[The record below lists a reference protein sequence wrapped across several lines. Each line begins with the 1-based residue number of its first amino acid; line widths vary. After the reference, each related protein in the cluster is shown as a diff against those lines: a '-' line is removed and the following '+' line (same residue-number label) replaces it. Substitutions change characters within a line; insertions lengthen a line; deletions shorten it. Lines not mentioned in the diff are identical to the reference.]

1 MKKLK
6 QQEKAE
12 KIPRFKSSMFNIIN
26 NIFNLILLI
35 MSMYKS
41 KPEMRRM
48 PMVEQTYDIEDTIGV
63 ASRRKY
69 LEDMKLRI
77 EEAEN
82 RAKNVALRNDWVKH
96 QKQSL
101 YQGQLD
107 DINRQLERPMMPVK
121 KKEELMKR
129 QNELKTE
136 LKLRPTYDEL
146 VGMIESQGDPNRP
159 PIEKIIDRRATI
171 FRNNQFG
178 SQFDNVDFLGLKK
191 QEEDKLKEEMRQTQ
205 LRQTAIARGTS
216 VGMLNAQSSVSSSI
230 PSGATTPFLDF
241 GSTASGEEELI
252 QELDDEQMNRIRAEL
267 ERFQDFQ
274 RQTSSAIRTE
284 ASSELREVGDQ
295 EIPDGV
301 VMEDE
306 LEEDDEMPELESIPP
321 SRDTRGVR
329 LSKISKRVR
338 GKQTPTTEIQ
348 PSTSS
353 SSTAKDILVSGAKA
367 GVETLAKA
375 GATALAKSFL
385 PV

>member
-1 MKKLK
+1 MIKTLK
-6 QQEKAE
+6 
-12 KIPRFKSSMFNIIN
+12 S
-26 NIFNLILLI
+26 
-35 MSMYKS
+35 
-41 KPEMRRM
+41 
-48 PMVEQTYDIEDTIGV
+48 
-63 ASRRKY
+63 
-69 LEDMKLRI
+69 
-77 EEAEN
+77 
-82 RAKNVALRNDWVKH
+82 
-96 QKQSL
+96 
-101 YQGQLD
+101 
-107 DINRQLERPMMPVK
+107 
-121 KKEELMKR
+121 
-129 QNELKTE
+129 E

-159 PIEKIIDRRATI
+159 PIEKIIDRRATL

-178 SQFDNVDFLGLKK
+178 SQLDNVDFLGLKK

-216 VGMLNAQSSVSSSI
+216 VGMLNAQTSVSSSM
-230 PSGATTPFLDF
+230 PSGATTPFLDV
-241 GSTASGEEELI
+241 GSTPSESEVPSLAI
-252 QELDDEQMNRIRAEL
+252 EQIDAIRAEL
-267 ERFQDFQ
+267 ERYNQFI
-274 RQTSSAIRTE
+274 RNTSSSTANE

-301 VMEDE
+301 ILEDE
-306 LEEDDEMPELESIPP
+306 LEEDDDDEMPPLESVPP
-321 SRDTRGVR
+321 SRDARGVR
-329 LSKISKRVR
+329 LSKVSKRIR

>member
-1 MKKLK
+1 MIKTLK
-6 QQEKAE
+6 
-12 KIPRFKSSMFNIIN
+12 S
-26 NIFNLILLI
+26 
-35 MSMYKS
+35 
-41 KPEMRRM
+41 
-48 PMVEQTYDIEDTIGV
+48 
-63 ASRRKY
+63 
-69 LEDMKLRI
+69 
-77 EEAEN
+77 
-82 RAKNVALRNDWVKH
+82 
-96 QKQSL
+96 
-101 YQGQLD
+101 
-107 DINRQLERPMMPVK
+107 
-121 KKEELMKR
+121 
-129 QNELKTE
+129 E

-178 SQFDNVDFLGLKK
+178 SQLDNVDFLGLKK

-205 LRQTAIARGTS
+205 LRQAAIARGTS
-216 VGMLNAQSSVSSSI
+216 VGMINAQTSVSSSM
-230 PSGATTPFLDF
+230 PSGATTPFLDV
-241 GSTASGEEELI
+241 GSTPSESEVPSLAI
-252 QELDDEQMNRIRAEL
+252 EQIDAIRAEL
-267 ERFQDFQ
+267 ERHNQFI
-274 RQTSSAIRTE
+274 RNTSSSTANE

-301 VMEDE
+301 ILEDE
-306 LEEDDEMPELESIPP
+306 LDEDDEDHKLFEKLKSEQEERKARRI
-321 SRDTRGVR
+321 
-329 LSKISKRVR
+329 R

>member
-1 MKKLK
+1 
-6 QQEKAE
+6 
-12 KIPRFKSSMFNIIN
+12 
-26 NIFNLILLI
+26 
-35 MSMYKS
+35 
-41 KPEMRRM
+41 
-48 PMVEQTYDIEDTIGV
+48 
-63 ASRRKY
+63 
-69 LEDMKLRI
+69 
-77 EEAEN
+77 
-82 RAKNVALRNDWVKH
+82 
-96 QKQSL
+96 
-101 YQGQLD
+101 
-107 DINRQLERPMMPVK
+107 
-121 KKEELMKR
+121 
-129 QNELKTE
+129 
-136 LKLRPTYDEL
+136 
-146 VGMIESQGDPNRP
+146 
-159 PIEKIIDRRATI
+159 
-171 FRNNQFG
+171 
-178 SQFDNVDFLGLKK
+178 
-191 QEEDKLKEEMRQTQ
+191 
-205 LRQTAIARGTS
+205 
-216 VGMLNAQSSVSSSI
+216 
-230 PSGATTPFLDF
+230 
-241 GSTASGEEELI
+241 
-252 QELDDEQMNRIRAEL
+252 MNRIRAEL

-353 SSTAKDILVSGAKA
+353 SGTATDVLVSGAKA

>member
-1 MKKLK
+1 MKAKATPTDHQLK
-6 QQEKAE
+6 
-12 KIPRFKSSMFNIIN
+12 
-26 NIFNLILLI
+26 
-35 MSMYKS
+35 
-41 KPEMRRM
+41 
-48 PMVEQTYDIEDTIGV
+48 
-63 ASRRKY
+63 
-69 LEDMKLRI
+69 
-77 EEAEN
+77 
-82 RAKNVALRNDWVKH
+82 
-96 QKQSL
+96 
-101 YQGQLD
+101 
-107 DINRQLERPMMPVK
+107 
-121 KKEELMKR
+121 
-129 QNELKTE
+129 
-136 LKLRPTYDEL
+136 
-146 VGMIESQGDPNRP
+146 
-159 PIEKIIDRRATI
+159 KIIDRRATI

-191 QEEDKLKEEMRQTQ
+191 QEEDRLKEEMRQAQ
-205 LRQTAIARGTS
+205 LRQAAIARGTS

-241 GSTASGEEELI
+241 GSTPEDEEELV
-252 QELDDEQMNRIRAEL
+252 QELSDEQMNRIRAEL
-267 ERFQDFQ
+267 ERWQDFQ

-284 ASSELREVGDQ
+284 ASTELREVGDQ
-295 EIPDGV
+295 EIPDGL

-321 SRDTRGVR
+321 SRDARGVR

-353 SSTAKDILVSGAKA
+353 SSTATDILVSGAKA